1 MDDLDLERLKPITE
15 HFLQDVKAS
24 DRLKNQTFAKIS
36 LESCGPSPAWRR
48 AFVRGSAAALVLMGG
63 LFLFGS
69 MRDSFTN
76 GTQNPETIEMAP
88 IGSEISPISSNRMPE
103 HVPER
108 FALLEKEQDPERN
121 GEWSTL
127 RYSAPNGS
135 LVLMRSGEAWPAGE
149 GFSSIAI
156 VPDGDAAKAASPG
169 SVKQLPDGTLDLRW
183 QSKIYHYRITGMV
196 SLEEALAI
204 AGSLTSL

>member
-1 MDDLDLERLKPITE
+1 LIFFQQR
-15 HFLQDVKAS
+15 
-24 DRLKNQTFAKIS
+24 
-36 LESCGPSPAWRR
+36 ESSPAWRR
-48 AFVRGSAAALVLMGG
+48 AFVRGGAAALVLVGG

-76 GTQNPETIEMAP
+76 GTDDPGTIEMAP
-88 IGSEISPISSNRMPE
+88 IGSNEMPK

-108 FALLEKEQDPERN
+108 FALLEKDQDPERN

-127 RYSAPNGS
+127 RYSAPDGS
-135 LVLMRSGEAWPAGE
+135 LVLLRSREAWPAGE
-149 GFSSIAI
+149 GFSSVAI
-156 VPDGDAAKAASPG
+156 VPDGGTAKAASPG

-183 QSKIYHYRITGMV
+183 QSKVYHYRLTGTV